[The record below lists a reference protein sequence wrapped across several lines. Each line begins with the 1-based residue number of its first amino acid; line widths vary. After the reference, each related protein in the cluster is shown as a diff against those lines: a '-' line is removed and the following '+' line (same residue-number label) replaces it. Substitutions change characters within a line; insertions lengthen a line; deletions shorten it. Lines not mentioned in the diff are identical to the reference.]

1 MPFLREH
8 FDSLPTALTAA
19 EAHRNK
25 TKVWAEKKKNIVIR
39 GNEMVVSFF
48 SFFLR
53 AGSLHQLRRWRLPV
67 RLSEHDKGRKPWDF
81 LWYSDSSVICRVRA
95 GGGLEGG
102 WVGGGAGFKKTEN
115 KGATFFFFCTLTEH
129 PVSPQHREPSPN
141 RNLTSREEVWER
153 PFNPPLPISSTYILW
168 DLAAIQQERY
178 VNSAWPGPPTTP
190 HLASNPDPP
199 NNVSLCRSVE
209 KKRVWGRE
217 RARREGVKP
226 AVWSTLPPPPSSS
239 SFFPLLSFLPV
250 PSIPAPLWR
259 FRLCERTDRW
269 PWLLILKPGPIVCP
283 RFFPQLCIGGRNK
296 SK

>member
-1 MPFLREH
+1 
-8 FDSLPTALTAA
+8 
-19 EAHRNK
+19 
-25 TKVWAEKKKNIVIR
+25 
-39 GNEMVVSFF
+39 MVVSFF

-81 LWYSDSSVICRVRA
+81 LWYSDSSVICSVRA
-95 GGGLEGG
+95 GGGGR
-102 WVGGGAGFKKTEN
+102 GAGFKKTEN

-226 AVWSTLPPPPSSS
+226 AVWSTLPPPP
-239 SFFPLLSFLPV
+239 
-250 PSIPAPLWR
+250 I
-259 FRLCERTDRW
+259 
-269 PWLLILKPGPIVCP
+269 LLILLPPPLLPSCSLHPCPALAFPPLWEDRQVALTANFKNPGRLSARV
-283 RFFPQLCIGGRNK
+283 FFPQLCIGGRNK